1 MQRLLMSL
9 LLLTVAAGAWIVSD
23 NRNSDELLPL
33 ETTNVAPATPLL
45 SARRVPEY
53 LSLPEA
59 NSVIEAGLQ
68 NVANRSPELSCLV
81 VRDGPAELF
90 SLNPEVA
97 LIPASNQK
105 IVTATAALFEL
116 GSARRFETTVVTNAP
131 IVDGVVQGNVYL
143 VGGGDPV
150 LMTADYAATF
160 PPPSPPFTDLGELA
174 TAVVDAGV
182 TQIQGGVY
190 GDESRYD
197 QERFP
202 AVWGDQYAGQVVAGP
217 LGALMV
223 NGAFTTYPEEQ
234 TEDAPPPVPAGDPA
248 IHAAATFDDLLEAQ
262 GVVIAAGSRNE
273 VAPEDAEVLASIKS
287 PPLRRIVGFMMTH
300 SDNAA
305 AELLTKEMGVSR
317 FGEGSTSQGV
327 LAMLEVIGE
336 QGISI
341 DSIFP
346 TDGSGLALN
355 DRLSCDAIIDI
366 LDFAGPTSDLAAAM
380 PVAGESGT
388 LRRRFNNTDAA
399 GRVYAKTGSLN
410 GVTALSGWIDT
421 LPGKTLSFAYVVN
434 TESVDD
440 ELLRLQRIL
449 VEQLVQYP
457 IGPPV
462 EELEPLP
469 VGADPVEP
477 YDGPDRAP
485 VPPTAPGEPGD
496 EGEGEAEAGEGAPGE
511 GGAGDEEGGA
521 GAGDEEG
528 GAGGLGPDE

>member
-1 MQRLLMSL
+1 MSL

-23 NRNSDELLPL
+23 NRNSDEILPL

-59 NSVIEAGLQ
+59 NSVVEAGLQ
-68 NVANRSPELSCLV
+68 DVADRSPELSCLV
-81 VRDGPAELF
+81 VRDGPSELF

-97 LIPASNQK
+97 LVPASNQK
-105 IVTATAALFEL
+105 IVTAMAALFEL
-116 GSARRFETTVVTNAP
+116 GAGHRYETSVVTDAA
-131 IVDGVVQGNVYL
+131 IVDGVVQGNLWL
-143 VGGGDPV
+143 VGSGDPV
-150 LMTADYAATF
+150 LMTADYAMSFEPRRPA
-160 PPPSPPFTDLGELA
+160 FTDINELA
-174 TAVVDAGV
+174 TAVVDAGI
-182 TQIQGGVY
+182 TQIQGGIH

-197 QERFP
+197 QERAP
-202 AVWGDQYAGQVVAGP
+202 AVWGDQYQGQLVAGP

-223 NGAFTTYPEEQ
+223 NGAFTSYPEEQ
-234 TEDAPPPVPAGDPA
+234 SEEAPPPVPAGDPA
-248 IHAAATFDDLLEAQ
+248 IHAAALFDDLLEAQ
-262 GVVIAAGSRNE
+262 DVVIAAGSRNE
-273 VAPEDAEVLASIKS
+273 VAPEGAEVVATIRS
-287 PPLRRIVGFMMTH
+287 PPLRRIVEFMMSH

-305 AELLTKEMGVSR
+305 AELLTKELGVSR
-317 FGEGSTSQGV
+317 FGDGSTSQGV
-327 LAMLEVIGE
+327 LAMLEIVGE

-366 LDFAGPTSDLAAAM
+366 LEFVGPESDLAAAM

-388 LRRRFNNTDAA
+388 LRDRFKNTDAA

-421 LPGKTLSFAYVVN
+421 LPGKTLSFAYLVN
-434 TESVDD
+434 TETVDD
-440 ELLRLQRIL
+440 ELVALQRNL
-449 VEQLVQYP
+449 VEQLVVYP

-462 EELEPLP
+462 EELQPFP
-469 VGADPVEP
+469 VGAEPAEP

-485 VPPTAPGEPGD
+485 AAPGPEDEGEGGDGTGPGD
-496 EGEGEAEAGEGAPGE
+496 EGDGGADDSGPEDESEGEA
-511 GGAGDEEGGA
+511 GDGT
-521 GAGDEEG
+521 
-528 GAGGLGPDE
+528 GGLGPDE